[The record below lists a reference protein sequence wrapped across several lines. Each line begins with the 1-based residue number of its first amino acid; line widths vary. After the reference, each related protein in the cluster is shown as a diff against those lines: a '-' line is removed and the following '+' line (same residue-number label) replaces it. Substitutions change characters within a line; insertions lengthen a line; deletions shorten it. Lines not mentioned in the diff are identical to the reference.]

1 MANNKVFLLAGSSS
15 FTFIVSAGG
24 GKSSILSCS
33 DVVCRVAQNEGHKF
47 PLYISHSCSSSQEL
61 EGGETGESADVFSA
75 FVSPHK
81 LINILSFSLSRRP
94 HPEHEDNNIKNY
106 CLTFMCHLANIFSFF
121 VAWLFSRFAF
131 LRWVHSPKDRLK
143 RASKEL
149 FYCFTFLS
157 ALMSFYCQSFAC
169 RNILHFVARRQSFA
183 LFLFLTHFSPPE
195 AGAANSFRKRISACK
210 SWESR

>member
-1 MANNKVFLLAGSSS
+1 LSLPEEEKVRFCLAQTSFVVWRKMKVTNFL
-15 FTFIVSAGG
+15 FTFLI
-24 GKSSILSCS
+24 
-33 DVVCRVAQNEGHKF
+33 RVHRAR
-47 PLYISHSCSSSQEL
+47 SW

-183 LFLFLTHFSPPE
+183 LFFFLTHFSPPE